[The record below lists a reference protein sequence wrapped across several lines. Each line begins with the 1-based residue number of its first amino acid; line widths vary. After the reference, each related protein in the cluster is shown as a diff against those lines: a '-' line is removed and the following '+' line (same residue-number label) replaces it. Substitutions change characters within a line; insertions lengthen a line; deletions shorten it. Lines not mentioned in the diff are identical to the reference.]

1 MVSRWV
7 DGKAE
12 FDIIRQAYFGRDG
25 FGYRKSTADQNNG
38 RVSVGIKVDELS
50 VG

>member
-1 MVSRWV
+1 MERLNL
-7 DGKAE
+7 
-12 FDIIRQAYFGRDG
+12 ILLGRHTSGADG